1 MTSLSVHPP
10 SNPSWTVNSSQA
22 RVAAYPNHFLARPL
36 SSTSSRPLS
45 VASTLSAVSIT
56 SSTSSLTGDRRRRS
70 TALLDLEFDGSTPAD
85 EAVRNSI
92 MRADQVLR
100 ASERERE
107 LERRRQRA
115 GLRARQVVRSTHFVD
130 QMDETSE
137 ELGALSRGSGAG
149 IQRTKSTKRFSPAKL
164 LKKARSIPVDMLLN
178 PSPKRLSSDDDILLM
193 TNNPD
198 GYDDPSYTHQPSPA
212 IDRSPTSTK
221 FPRRAASVANLLSLR
236 PTTPLQPSP
245 SKPSPPCRSRYDTL
259 PTRLTHLPVPAHE
272 PTSKFSGSSGD
283 SVVHLV
289 SFGTRPLRL
298 KERARTFSQASTSG
312 FKTLAGKMKTPS
324 KLTLRKKPSLAG
336 IFRDSDSCG
345 DTKAGKAL
353 DGVKQPRSFS
363 RASSRI
369 PTLSHRP
376 STSIDSF
383 APSIATPGESGVTR
397 KNSSRLG
404 FFRSALRD
412 STNTASTNSRRGS
425 SGTMSPSLIS
435 RPVSTS
441 TGTSSGADKRF
452 SEVTAASEG
461 SSGVED
467 KVGWASRIGRAV
479 KGKNVAAKKAMFE
492 RAPSPVVQLA
502 EKIKIPGS
510 RSPVSISARPPS
522 RIPISSV
529 FPSQPTPPARPPRPS
544 SALHSSDDTTFYGH
558 RIPGVKAKAAVL
570 DAGSTIESSA
580 PRVRPK
586 TSLAAS
592 KAKALQPLPSQAVE
606 PSQLPS
612 FEALRPIFD
621 ARSAT
626 VRASSRHLGGLLPS
640 AEIHPAHSLPNR
652 RFTFEASEAS
662 SDDTPSPRSSA
673 SLTPPSPPSTAGGPI
688 TEVRGATTDLADL
701 LSGLDDTE
709 ELSRSV
715 KAAPSQFH
723 IQADVTDLSASLRQH
738 LPHAESIESLRST
751 VSDVPDDLKQ
761 LINSVDDHI
770 SEIDVPSFLVEGY
783 GMDGHGFADEGSD
796 SSDSTSGSSD
806 DDDEIEQ
813 LARPFALVTGFLGVA
828 DYTGNAFS
836 SDGGTTVGF
845 DTVHS
850 TVSSFEGHVSTAA
863 QALRSMLTGSS
874 LPPMP
879 LSLSELPKEGV
890 DRVEHEER
898 STLRDSVREALEV
911 GRPSAGDRMFD
922 RVDSEVALYALLD
935 GPSPPPSPEQM
946 RQQRPSLVAASF
958 AIGHFRTD
966 SIVSSSEGSTESG
979 FSIMNS
985 PTPLPLS
992 GRPVRQSLARYSQ
1005 EHFPVHRPSH
1015 RARPVSEQSSG
1026 SSDQDHQSN
1035 EPTSLT
1041 LAQSSHSTNLSI
1053 SSITSSPCPIPRR
1066 RVPMLTRQRAP
1077 PLQPSF
1083 RFPPNK
1089 PAVDEAKRTIST
1101 SPRFVRPLKPSRP
1114 GEPIPQPRLLE
1125 TEDLDS
1131 VLIPPDTPPPS
1142 SPSVSD
1148 GERRSFSTSDSRPS
1162 SIEVEALFPT
1172 RSHGSRTAGHRRQTS
1187 RSSSIIQ
1194 STIVEEAESPVS
1206 SPPAGVEMAFYPQ
1219 FQPLSPI
1226 QEPSSPCINEA
1237 ISVPPIQLET
1247 NLFAVDFVLP
1257 PLQYPADSAV
1267 QVDDE
1272 ESEDDVEF
1280 TAETNLEVTH
1290 KYVHL
1295 TYEAE
1300 TDIRR
1305 SQTLWPD
1312 TDASL
1317 EAVASFD
1324 APKTYFAILDFL
1336 FASQNRYPTPPH
1348 LIRLTSFVPLAFADP
1363 PTSLSPIAPVEIP
1376 APIVDS
1382 PDLVIADML
1391 TATPPSPEPL
1401 PLPPRK
1407 PAPCMRRPLA
1417 AKPVNPQVAAL
1428 SWSTSSPKKEDA
1440 LSPFTA
1446 LPPRL
1451 GARLRGIRAKIS
1463 PTKKKLVDTH
1473 FLGDSATRR
1482 RQSQFNA
1489 AMRML
1494 EGTGKP
1500 EEQRSDEDTDDTGVL
1515 EAKGEATDEF
1525 TFTKTPRLTTSRP
1538 RVRRK
1543 TALSSLR

>member
-1 MTSLSVHPP
+1 MTSLPVRPP
-10 SNPSWTVNSSQA
+10 SNASWTIHSSQA
-22 RVAAYPNHFLARPL
+22 RVADYPNQFLTRPL
-36 SSTSSRPLS
+36 SSASSRPLS
-45 VASTLSAVSIT
+45 VASTLSVFSIT
-56 SSTSSLTGDRRRRS
+56 SSSSSLTGDRRRRS

-85 EAVRNSI
+85 EGVRNSI

-115 GLRARQVVRSTHFVD
+115 GLRARQVVRSAHFVD
-130 QMDETSE
+130 QIDETSE
-137 ELGALSRGSGAG
+137 ELGDLRGASDAG
-149 IQRTKSTKRFSPAKL
+149 MERKKSIKRFSPAKL

-178 PSPKRLSSDDDILLM
+178 PSPKRLSSDDEILLT
-193 TNNPD
+193 TNDPYGN
-198 GYDDPSYTHQPSPA
+198 DDPSYTHQQSPP

-221 FPRRAASVANLLSLR
+221 FPRRPASVANLLSHR
-236 PTTPLQPSP
+236 STITHQPSP
-245 SKPSPPCRSRYDTL
+245 SKPSPPSRSRYDTL
-259 PTRLTHLPVPAHE
+259 PTRLTHLPVPAQE

-283 SVVHLV
+283 SIVHLV

-345 DTKAGKAL
+345 DPKADKAL
-353 DGVKQPRSFS
+353 DGPKQPRSFS
-363 RASSRI
+363 RASTRI
-369 PTLSHRP
+369 PTLTHRP
-376 STSIDSF
+376 STSIDSS
-383 APSIATPGESGVTR
+383 APSIATSGESGVTR

-412 STNTASTNSRRGS
+412 STNTASTNSKRGS
-425 SGTMSPSLIS
+425 SGTISPSLIS
-435 RPVSTS
+435 RPISTS
-441 TGTSSGADKRF
+441 TGTSSGGDKRF
-452 SEVTAASEG
+452 SEVTTTSEG
-461 SSGVED
+461 SSGVEN

-479 KGKNVAAKKAMFE
+479 KGKNVAAKRALFE
-492 RAPSPVVQLA
+492 RAPSPAVQLA
-502 EKIKIPGS
+502 ERIKVPGG
-510 RSPVSISARPPS
+510 RSPVSLSARPPS

-529 FPSQPTPPARPPRPS
+529 FSSWQPIPPTRPPRPS
-544 SALHSSDDTTFYGH
+544 KPLHSSDDTTFYGH
-558 RIPGVKAKAAVL
+558 RIPGVKAKAAAL
-570 DAGSTIESSA
+570 DAGSTIKSSA

-592 KAKALQPLPSQAVE
+592 KAKALHQLPPQAVE
-606 PSQLPS
+606 PSELSS
-612 FEALRPIFD
+612 FEPLRPTPD
-621 ARSAT
+621 ARAAT
-626 VRASSRHLGGLLPS
+626 VRPSSMHFGGLLPP
-640 AEIHPAHSLPNR
+640 AEIHPAR
-652 RFTFEASEAS
+652 
-662 SDDTPSPRSSA
+662 
-673 SLTPPSPPSTAGGPI
+673 PI
-688 TEVRGATTDLADL
+688 SEVRGATTDLADL

-723 IQADVTDLSASLRQH
+723 VQADVTDLSASLRQH
-738 LPHAESIESLRST
+738 LPHVESIESLRST

-761 LINSVDDHI
+761 LINAVDDHI
-770 SEIDVPSFLVEGY
+770 SEVDVPSFLVKGY
-783 GMDGHGFADEGSD
+783 GMDAHGFADEGSD

-806 DDDEIEQ
+806 DDNEIEQ
-813 LARPFALVTGFLGVA
+813 LAGPFALGTNFLSVA
-828 DYTGNAFS
+828 DHTGNAFS

-845 DTVHS
+845 DTIHS

-863 QALRSMLTGSS
+863 QALRSMLSGSG

-879 LSLSELPKEGV
+879 LSLPELPEEGV
-890 DRVEHEER
+890 DLVEDEER

-922 RVDSEVALYALLD
+922 RVDSAVALYALLD
-935 GPSPPPSPEQM
+935 GPSPPPSPEQV
-946 RQQRPSLVAASF
+946 RHQRPSIVAASF

-1005 EHFPVHRPSH
+1005 DHFPVYRPSH
-1015 RARPVSEQSSG
+1015 RPRPRSEESSG

-1053 SSITSSPCPIPRR
+1053 SSITSSPCPVPRR

-1077 PLQPSF
+1077 PLQPAF

-1089 PAVDEAKRTIST
+1089 PAVDEAKRTSPFKRVFNPLEAFRAKKSGLASSEDDSSGEIMAERAKLST

-1114 GEPIPQPRLLE
+1114 GQPIPQPRLLE
-1125 TEDLDS
+1125 TEDLDNA
-1131 VLIPPDTPPPS
+1131 LIPPDTPPPS

-1148 GERRSFSTSDSRPS
+1148 GERRSFTTSDSRPS
-1162 SIEVEALFPT
+1162 SVEVEALFPT
-1172 RSHGSRTAGHRRQTS
+1172 RSRGSRTTGHRRQTS

-1206 SPPAGVEMAFYPQ
+1206 SPTAGVEMAVYRQ
-1219 FQPLSPI
+1219 LQPLSPI
-1226 QEPSSPCINEA
+1226 QEPSSPCIDEA
-1237 ISVPPIQLET
+1237 VSIPPIQFEA
-1247 NLFAVDFVLP
+1247 NLFAADFVLP
-1257 PLQYPADSAV
+1257 PLEYPVDSAI

-1272 ESEDDVEF
+1272 ESEDGVDF

-1290 KYVHL
+1290 KYVHF

-1300 TDIRR
+1300 TEIRR

-1317 EAVASFD
+1317 EALASFD

-1348 LIRLTSFVPLAFADP
+1348 LIRLTSFVPLAYADP
-1363 PTSLSPIAPVEIP
+1363 PTSLSPIAPIEIP
-1376 APIVDS
+1376 PPIVDS
-1382 PDLVIADML
+1382 PDLIITDML
-1391 TATPPSPEPL
+1391 TSTPPSPEPL
-1401 PLPPRK
+1401 PPSPSK
-1407 PAPCMRRPLA
+1407 PVPCARRALA
-1417 AKPVNPQVAAL
+1417 AKPANLQVAAL
-1428 SWSTSSPKKEDA
+1428 SWSTSSPKKEDV

-1463 PTKKKLVDTH
+1463 PTKKKLVDTN
-1473 FLGDSATRR
+1473 FLGDGATRR
-1482 RQSQFNA
+1482 RQGQFNA

-1500 EEQRSDEDTDDTGVL
+1500 DEQRSDDDTDDTGVL